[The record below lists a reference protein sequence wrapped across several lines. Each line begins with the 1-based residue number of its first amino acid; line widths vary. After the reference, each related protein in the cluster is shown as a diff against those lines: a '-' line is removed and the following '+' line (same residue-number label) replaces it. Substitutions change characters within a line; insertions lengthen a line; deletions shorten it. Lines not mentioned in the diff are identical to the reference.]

1 MCTSVPQIDVLMIL
15 MSTSFGPGT
24 GTGTS
29 VRAIPG
35 PGAVLER
42 ACIILA
48 LILGAPQD
56 RPARPASQQRNGG
69 PRSGVASRPG
79 ALSPV
84 SPDPCP
90 TDSTDPSTA
99 RPLAAESVG

>member
-35 PGAVLER
+35 PGIV
-42 ACIILA
+42 LA

-56 RPARPASQQRNGG
+56 RPARSASQQRNGG

-90 TDSTDPSTA
+90 TDSTHPSTA